1 MLRMSRLTDYGT
13 LILTRMAQ
21 ADAGWHT
28 ATSLAAQTRV
38 GLPTVAK
45 ILKILTNAG
54 LVCSQR
60 GAHGGYRLAR
70 APERITAAEI
80 IDALEGPV
88 AITECAALVHSC
100 ELESICN
107 VGSAW
112 QRINGAIRRA
122 LDEIS
127 LAQLASWKRG
137 MTPRIDL
144 SSSMEQRA

>member
-13 LILTRMAQ
+13 LILTRGWRRT
-21 ADAGWHT
+21 DAGC
-28 ATSLAAQTRV
+28 TRRPRWPRRHASV
-38 GLPTVAK
+38 MPTVAK

-88 AITECAALVHSC
+88 AITECAARCISA
-100 ELESICN
+100 SSSRSATWAAP
-107 VGSAW
+107 GSASTS
-112 QRINGAIRRA
+112 RSGRA
-122 LDEIS
+122 LNEIT
-127 LAQLASWKRG
+127 LAQLAPGSVG
-137 MTPRIDL
+137 
-144 SSSMEQRA
+144 

>member
-13 LILTRMAQ
+13 VILTRMAHGQ
-21 ADAGWHT
+21 GQLHT
-28 ATSLAAQTRV
+28 AASLAEQTRLV
-38 GLPTVAK
+38 QPTAAK
-45 ILKILTNAG
+45 ILKALARAG

-80 IDALEGPV
+80 IDALEGPI
-88 AITECAALVHSC
+88 AITECAAPVHKC
-100 ELESICN
+100 ELESFCN

-112 QRINGAIRRA
+112 QRINTGIRRA
-122 LDEIS
+122 LDDIT

-137 MTPRIDL
+137 TVPQIDL
-144 SSSMEQRA
+144 GLGAERHA